1 MFIQFKKLVRSYFE
15 VENRLKALEEEAEK
29 ISS

>member
-1 MFIQFKKLVRSYFE
+1 MFIQFRKLVRSYVE
-15 VENRLKALEEEAEK
+15 VENRLKALEDEAEK